1 MAYNVPAL
9 GEVANFGTDYFL
21 SKIKFL
27 ARNKREFTTKFAILP
42 NACCKI
48 GFIFHRN
55 KLYFFNFTNMKTKKE
70 LFSIQLSEAKD
81 LLIHINDSIR
91 ETRNR
96 LFYLLTLMLAVFGY
110 SVTDIIDGKF
120 YSLKSYIFYSVIVFG
135 GIIIYH
141 TRKAITPL
149 NLRFNGIT
157 PENFGKI
164 TSETKKK
171 SRINILYT
179 YQKSI
184 EVNGKH
190 LTEIST
196 SYNKAFKTLLYWLIF
211 VCCIT
216 AWCFIIQSYVC

>member
-1 MAYNVPAL
+1 M
-9 GEVANFGTDYFL
+9 E
-21 SKIKFL
+21 
-27 ARNKREFTTKFAILP
+27 
-42 NACCKI
+42 
-48 GFIFHRN
+48 
-55 KLYFFNFTNMKTKKE
+55 TKKE

-81 LLIHINDSIR
+81 LLLHINDSIR

-135 GIIIYH
+135 GIIIHH

-164 TSETKKK
+164 TSDTKKK